1 MYSKQHM
8 TFWFVRAGRYGEREQ
23 EIQENG
29 IISIGWNDL
38 PDLSSIHQKEQ
49 LSNLYAQTYTD
60 RKKNTVSNHVGQ
72 IWNFLHNIKKG
83 DLVATPLK
91 SQPSVA
97 IGEVTGDYRHNQ
109 SSSNTPHQRPVIW
122 KKTIMRSKFDQ
133 DILYSLGSL
142 LTVGRVN
149 ARDAESRVRDMLSG
163 RHIRKH
169 VDSGDDEENEDAAN
183 QPVDW
188 EAMSKDR
195 IIRFLES
202 KFMGHNLARL
212 VDEILIAKGYVT
224 KRSPPGPDGG
234 VDILAASG
242 RLGFDDPR
250 ICIQVKS
257 SRAPVDVKVLREL
270 EGVIKSFDASYGIL
284 VAWSGLTKTAYDE
297 INRAFFR
304 TRLWDQEKIVS
315 ELTENYDSLDE
326 ELKSE
331 IPLQKIWTV
340 IE

>member
-1 MYSKQHM
+1 M
-8 TFWFVRAGRYGEREQ
+8 TFWCVRAGRYGEFEQ
-23 EIQENG
+23 EIHEKG
-29 IISIGWNDL
+29 IITIGWNDL

-49 LSNLYAQTYTD
+49 LSDLYARTYTD
-60 RKKNTVSNHVGQ
+60 QQKRSVAIRVGQ
-72 IWNFLHNIKKG
+72 IWNFLHNIKEG

-91 SQPSVA
+91 LQPSVA
-97 IGEVTGDYRHNQ
+97 VGEVTGDYRYNQ
-109 SSSNTPHQRPVIW
+109 SSPNTPHQRPVIW
-122 KKTIMRSKFDQ
+122 NKTIMRSEFDQ
-133 DILYSLGSL
+133 DILYSLGSRR
-142 LTVGRVN
+142 TVGRVN

-163 RHIRKH
+163 RHIRRSG
-169 VDSGDDEENEDAAN
+169 VDSGDDAENEDAAD
-183 QPVDW
+183 QPFDL
-188 EAMSKDR
+188 EAMSKDH

-212 VDEILIAKGYVT
+212 IDEILTAKGYVT

-270 EGVIKSFDASYGIL
+270 EGVIQSFGASYGIL
-284 VAWSGLTKTAYDE
+284 VAWGGLTKTADNE

-331 IPLQKIWTV
+331 IPLQRIWTV